1 VLIVDANVLV
11 AVMNRRDT
19 HHVRMTALLEARDD
33 EFVVTPYV
41 VAEVAYLVQKF
52 AGADAEIAFM
62 QAIRDGLFRQQPL
75 DEQDLARIVE
85 LMVRVPITYATCW
98 YSWRMP
104 PARSRLRMRKLSR
117 SMTFS
122 GRGRSG
128 AAWPRARCGRCAL

>member
-85 LMVRVPITYATCW
+85 LM
-98 YSWRMP
+98 
-104 PARSRLRMRKLSR
+104 
-117 SMTFS
+117 
-122 GRGRSG
+122 GRFRDFPLG
-128 AAWPRARCGRCAL
+128 AADASVIAVAERLKIHQIASMDGHFRAVQPRGLDFFTLLP

>member
-1 VLIVDANVLV
+1 VLV

-85 LMVRVPITYATCW
+85 LM
-98 YSWRMP
+98 
-104 PARSRLRMRKLSR
+104 
-117 SMTFS
+117 
-122 GRGRSG
+122 GRFRDFPLG
-128 AAWPRARCGRCAL
+128 AADASVIAVAERLKIHQIASMDGHFRAVQPRGLDFFTLLP